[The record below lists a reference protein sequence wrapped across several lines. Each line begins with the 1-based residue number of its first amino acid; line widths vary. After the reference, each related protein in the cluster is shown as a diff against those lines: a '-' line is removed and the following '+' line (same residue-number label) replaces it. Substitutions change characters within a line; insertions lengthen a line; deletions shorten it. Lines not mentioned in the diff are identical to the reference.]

1 MKENLSIIGT
11 GLIGCSIAL
20 GVKGMFRN
28 VAGYD
33 SDAENFESAI
43 NAGIV
48 NQSWSI
54 NRIAFGSDVIIVSVP
69 VNVAVSIIPYV
80 LSKINDN
87 AVVIDVGSTKSTI
100 CKTVRNHSRRGSFV
114 AAHPMAGSENSG
126 PRRAN
131 AQLLNGRKVI
141 ICEPELSSL
150 SALNCAKMI
159 FANLGMSIDY
169 MDADAHD
176 RVVALVS
183 HLPQIVSYG
192 VASTV
197 AQSMEVNHQ
206 WCDLAASGFDSSTR
220 LAKSPSNVWTP
231 ILIQNKEHIVDFLD
245 LFIKQ
250 IETVKGFIES
260 GDADSINQFIHQSQS
275 VRETFDKKQISQIDH
290 KNGNKTIVRT
300 STTQSVVTGVE

>member
-33 SDAENFESAI
+33 SNPNNFEHAI

-69 VNVAVSIIPYV
+69 VDVAVSIIPYI

-87 AVVIDVGSTKSTI
+87 AVVIDVGSTKSPI
-100 CKTVRNHSRRGSFV
+100 CRAIQNHPKRGSFV
-114 AAHPMAGSENSG
+114 ASHPMAGTEYSG
-126 PRRAN
+126 SQKAS
-131 AQLLNGRKVI
+131 AKLLNGRKVI
-141 ICEPELSSL
+141 ICQPELSSPLAL
-150 SALNCAKMI
+150 SCAKMI
-159 FANLGMSIDY
+159 FTNLGMSVNF
-169 MDADAHD
+169 MDAEAHD
-176 RVVALVS
+176 RMVALVS

-197 AQSMEVNHQ
+197 VQSMGANNQ
-206 WCDLAASGFDSSTR
+206 WCDIAASGFDSSTR
-220 LAKSPSNVWTP
+220 LAKSPSVIWTP
-231 ILIQNKEHIVDFLD
+231 IMIQNKEHIVECLD
-245 LFIKQ
+245 LFISQ
-250 IETVKGFIES
+250 IETIKGFIES
-260 GDADSINQFIHQSQS
+260 GDTDSIRQFVHQSQTI
-275 VRETFDKKQISQIDH
+275 RETFDKKQISQIDQE
-290 KNGNKTIVRT
+290 NGNKTIVRT
-300 STTQSVVTGVE
+300 SATPVVVTGIE

>member
-33 SDAENFESAI
+33 SDVNNFEGAI

-69 VNVAVSIIPYV
+69 VDVAVSIIPYI

-100 CKTVRNHSRRGSFV
+100 CRAVRNHPRRGSFV

-126 PRRAN
+126 PQRAN

-141 ICEPELSSL
+141 ICEPELSSPLAL
-150 SALNCAKMI
+150 SCAETI
-159 FANLGMSIDY
+159 FTNLGMSIDF

-197 AQSMEVNHQ
+197 AQTMEANHQ
-206 WCDLAASGFDSSTR
+206 WCDIAASGFDSSTR
-220 LAKSPSNVWTP
+220 LAKSPSDVWTP
-231 ILIQNKEHIVDFLD
+231 IMIQNNEHIVDFLN

-250 IETVKGFIES
+250 IETIKGFIES
-260 GDADSINQFIHQSQS
+260 GDTDLINQFIHQSQT
-275 VRETFDKKQISQIDH
+275 VRETFDKKQISQIDQ

-300 STTQSVVTGVE
+300 SATQVVVPGVE